1 MLATTSRALSTLK
14 SLHRTEN
21 ELRYMPE
28 EFQESI
34 QNELDS
40 LTHYHEQVLLKFIGK
55 AKKQQ
60 SVEMLDEVETGKQEL
75 IDIFMDYQNKDDE
88 EAYKTWLHLFLLFPL
103 LLTIARK

>member
-1 MLATTSRALSTLK
+1 MIKLNHYYLLYKEERSYTKSKVRKIRKLVLFRQMLATTSRALSTLK

-55 AKKQQ
+55 AK
-60 SVEMLDEVETGKQEL
+60 T
-75 IDIFMDYQNKDDE
+75 
-88 EAYKTWLHLFLLFPL
+88 
-103 LLTIARK
+103 TISRNA

>member
-55 AKKQQ
+55 TKNNNLLKCLMKLKQ
-60 SVEMLDEVETGKQEL
+60 V
-75 IDIFMDYQNKDDE
+75 N
-88 EAYKTWLHLFLLFPL
+88 
-103 LLTIARK
+103 RN

>member
-55 AKKQQ
+55 AKSNNPLKCWMKLKQ
-60 SVEMLDEVETGKQEL
+60 V
-75 IDIFMDYQNKDDE
+75 N
-88 EAYKTWLHLFLLFPL
+88 
-103 LLTIARK
+103 RN

>member
-55 AKKQQ
+55 AKNNSPLKCLMKLKQ
-60 SVEMLDEVETGKQEL
+60 V
-75 IDIFMDYQNKDDE
+75 N
-88 EAYKTWLHLFLLFPL
+88 
-103 LLTIARK
+103 RN

>member
-1 MLATTSRALSTLK
+1 MIKLNHYYLLYKRRKKLHEKVKFAKIRKLVLFRQMLATTSRALSTLK

-55 AKKQQ
+55 AK
-60 SVEMLDEVETGKQEL
+60 T
-75 IDIFMDYQNKDDE
+75 
-88 EAYKTWLHLFLLFPL
+88 
-103 LLTIARK
+103 TISRNA

>member
-1 MLATTSRALSTLK
+1 MIKLNHYYLLYKEERSYTKSTVRKIRKLVLFRQMLATTSRALSTLK

-55 AKKQQ
+55 AKK
-60 SVEMLDEVETGKQEL
+60 T
-75 IDIFMDYQNKDDE
+75 
-88 EAYKTWLHLFLLFPL
+88 
-103 LLTIARK
+103 TIR